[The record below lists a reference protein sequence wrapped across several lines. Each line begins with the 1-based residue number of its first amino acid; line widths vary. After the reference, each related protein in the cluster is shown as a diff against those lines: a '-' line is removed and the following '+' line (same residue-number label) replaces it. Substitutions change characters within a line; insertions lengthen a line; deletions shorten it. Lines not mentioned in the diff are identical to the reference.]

1 MPNKQTGLYTP
12 IKRMLEESTK
22 KYVNNSISSG
32 NESQS
37 NTNDFIEGVTLHRS
51 ENGRVIILEGD
62 DVENATI
69 TYDENGFVSTVEEE
83 NKEKNSLIEWS
94 FIYDDESLLER
105 VEPNILSEGY
115 DEEDEDDDTEV
126 FEPDTGEDLTDDEID
141 LNPIVDDDDNDF
153 VDDDNEEI

>member
-32 NESQS
+32 NESQI
-37 NTNDFIEGVTLHRS
+37 NNNDFIEGVTLHRS
-51 ENGRVIILEGD
+51 DDGRVIMLEGD
-62 DVENATI
+62 NVENATI
-69 TYDENGFVSTVEEE
+69 TYDENGFVTSIEEE

-94 FIYDDESLLER
+94 FIYDDESLLKR

-115 DEEDEDDDTEV
+115 DEEGEEDETEV
-126 FEPDTGEDLTDDEID
+126 FEPDSGDDLTDDEIV
-141 LNPIVDDDDNDF
+141 LNPIPDDEDNDF
-153 VDDDNEEI
+153 VHDRNEEI